1 METLL
6 GKTEDS
12 YDLHRK
18 AGEGTFS
25 EVIKGERLSDGL
37 KVAIKRMKGKFSGPE
52 QVDKLRE
59 VQALRR
65 LKNHNNIIEMV
76 EIIFNPDLRT
86 LDLVFE
92 LMDMNIYERI
102 KGRKNML
109 PKELVQNYMYQMCK
123 GLDHMHRNGIFHRDI
138 KPENILIRDEHL
150 KIADLG
156 SCRGVHSKPPFTE
169 YISTRWYRAPECLLT
184 NGFYGYKMD
193 MWSIGCVMF
202 EIISLY
208 PLFPGSNELD
218 QINRIH
224 DIMGTPSPEVF
235 AKIRQHSKN
244 MKINFPNK
252 EGKGLRKLMP
262 KALPECV
269 DLIENLLIYDP
280 SERFSARQALKHP
293 YLKDQRNEDKKRH
306 RAMMK
311 AKEKEKKKERLVQ
324 TDTTLIRRLS
334 KEVGS
339 GEDPDDIQLQ
349 KYKSFKARRKGSK
362 KRSIKRGEAAE
373 QHLPSS
379 LNGSA
384 TSAKMPII
392 PSTRVLRRGQAQ
404 TMKEPKQTSLPPI
417 NVGGNQNIG
426 RSFTMHHHA
435 KATNKFVK
443 KF

>member
-1 METLL
+1 METTI
-6 GKTEDS
+6 GRTEDHFE
-12 YDLHRK
+12 LLRK

-25 EVIKGERLSDGL
+25 EVVKGKQLRDGA
-37 KVAIKRMKGKFSGPE
+37 KVAIKRMKGKFAGAE

-65 LKNHNNIIEMV
+65 LRNHNNIIEMMAV
-76 EIIFNPDLRT
+76 IFNPESRS

-109 PKELVQNYMYQMCK
+109 APELIQSYVYQMCK

-138 KPENILIRDEHL
+138 KPENILIRDEKL

-202 EIISLY
+202 EIICLY

-224 DIMGTPSPEVF
+224 DIMGTPNAEVF
-235 AKIRQHSKN
+235 SKIRQHSKN
-244 MKINFPNK
+244 MQINFPVK
-252 EGKGLRKLMP
+252 EGKGLHKLMP
-262 KALPECV
+262 KSTPECV
-269 DLIENLLIYDP
+269 DLLANLLIYDP

-293 YLKDQRNEDKKRH
+293 YLKEQRNEDKRRH
-306 RAMMK
+306 RALI
-311 AKEKEKKKERLVQ
+311 KEKEKEKERMVQ
-324 TDTTLIRRLS
+324 TDTSIIRKLS
-334 KEVGS
+334 QANVE
-339 GEDPDDIQLQ
+339 EPDDIQLR
-349 KYKSFKARRKGSK
+349 KYKSFKARRKVG
-362 KRSIKRGEAAE
+362 RSVQQKGDVTTVDQLA
-373 QHLPSS
+373 QSTTLSNSS
-379 LNGSA
+379 ASSA
-384 TSAKMPII
+384 TTTMPII
-392 PSTRVLRRGQAQ
+392 PSSNRLVRRGQA
-404 TMKEPKQTSLPPI
+404 TSMKDSKQTSLPPI
-417 NVGGNQNIG
+417 NVGGTNVG
-426 RSFTMHHHA
+426 RSFTMHHHG
-435 KATNKFVK
+435 KVSNPMK
-443 KF
+443 KY